1 MRHVR
6 LALLTA
12 LLAAPAAAPAGELSI
27 TPYLWIPGVT
37 GSVGTDGG
45 DTGLGSRLSVDL
57 DRFSDSLRLGG
68 AMLNLTWRQD
78 RAVVFGDWTYANV
91 RSSAETTVG
100 LVYPTV
106 EAQIKGNVLQFFS
119 GYTVMEEG
127 NAKLDLFI
135 GARAYDLFAGLTY
148 TGGTVADVKGE
159 GASFWMD
166 AVAGLRLDARIAEKW
181 LLHLRGDLG
190 SGGSSF
196 TWQGYAVGGYTFGWG
211 DLVGGYR
218 HLYVDKGEGN
228 LRMQLALS
236 GPFVGAHFTF

>member
-1 MRHVR
+1 MR
-6 LALLTA
+6 LAPAALLATV
-12 LLAAPAAAPAGELSI
+12 LAAPAAASAGELSI
-27 TPYLWIPGVT
+27 TPYVWIPGIT
-37 GSVGTDGG
+37 GTVGTAGG

-57 DRFSDSLRLGG
+57 NRFSDSLRLGG
-68 AMLNLTWRQD
+68 AMLNMTWRQD

-91 RSSAETTVG
+91 RSSADTVVG
-100 LVYPTV
+100 IVYPTI

-127 NAKLDLFI
+127 NASLSLFV
-135 GARAYDLFAGLTY
+135 GARAYDLFAGITY
-148 TGGTVADVKGE
+148 TGATVADVKGE
-159 GASFWMD
+159 SSSFWMD
-166 AVAGLRLDARIAEKW
+166 AVAGLRLDAHFAEKW

-196 TWQGYAVGGYTFGWG
+196 TWQGYAVGGYAFKWG

-218 HLYVDKGEGN
+218 HLYIDRGEGN
-228 LRMQLALS
+228 VRIQLALS